1 MARRAQIGEFARSA
15 DSGAG
20 ARLDGSS
27 QPTTQE
33 HIMARSQSDARARV
47 LEGLPVS
54 ESTRQLAGISTA
66 VLEAGE
72 GPPMVLLHGPGEYA
86 AKWLRVI
93 PDLVQSHRV
102 IVPDLPGHGTS
113 AVAPDRLDVET
124 VMLWLS
130 ELIDAT
136 CSEPPVLVGQILGGA
151 IAARFAT
158 RHSGRIRRLVLVDSL
173 GLSAFEPAPDFGQA
187 LMGFLE
193 DPSEAAHD
201 HLWSKC
207 AYDLDRLRA
216 DMGDQWDRIKA
227 YNLDRAADAS
237 LGAAQHVLMGSFGR
251 PPIPDSELSRI
262 SVPTFLIWGR
272 HDLATSLSVAEN
284 TAARYGWPL
293 KVIDGAADD
302 PPIEQP
308 EAFVDALRAI
318 VREEEHHAAPKEAWD
333 AIAVG
338 YDEHVAPGE
347 VELANTALRLAGVAS
362 GDRFLDVA
370 AGTGGLSLPA
380 ARLGARVD
388 ATDWAPKMIECC
400 EARARTEGLADVE
413 GHVMDCH
420 ELGFDDDVF
429 DVTGSQFGVMLVDD
443 QPRALREMV
452 RVTKPGGRVVLVAYG
467 SPAEFEAL
475 HVFIGALRHVVP
487 EFPGLPDD
495 PPPLEF
501 QVADPAVMKQRLEDA
516 GLEQVSVDPSQK
528 ERLELRSGQ
537 DLWDWC
543 VSGNPIP
550 GMLVADLTDEQRA
563 SMVEHIDRTL
573 AERADGNGV
582 AVLTA
587 PLNIGVG
594 IK

>member
-1 MARRAQIGEFARSA
+1 
-15 DSGAG
+15 
-20 ARLDGSS
+20 
-27 QPTTQE
+27 
-33 HIMARSQSDARARV
+33 MARSQLDARSQV

-54 ESTRQLAGISTA
+54 ESTRRLAGISTA
-66 VLEAGE
+66 VLEGGD

-86 AKWLRVI
+86 AKWRRVI
-93 PDLVQSHRV
+93 PALVRSHRV
-102 IVPDLPGHGTS
+102 IVPDLPGHGIS
-113 AVAPDRLDVET
+113 FAAPDRLDVDT

-136 CSEPPVLVGQILGGA
+136 CEEPPVLVGQIVGGA
-151 IAARFAT
+151 IAARFASH
-158 RHSGRIRRLVLVDSL
+158 HSDRIRRLVLVDSL
-173 GLSAFEPAPDFGQA
+173 GLSAFDPAPEFGQA
-187 LMGFLE
+187 LMGFIQ
-193 DPSEAAHD
+193 DPTEASHD

-207 AYDLDRLRA
+207 AFDFDRLRA
-216 DMGDQWDRIKA
+216 DMGDQWDRVKA

-237 LGAAQHVLMGSFGR
+237 LGPAQHVLMESFGM
-251 PPIPDSELSRI
+251 PPIPDRELSRI

-272 HDLATSLSVAEN
+272 HDLATSLSVAEAA
-284 TAARYGWPL
+284 AARYGWPL
-293 KVIDGAADD
+293 QVIEGAADD

-308 EAFVDALRAI
+308 EAFVDALCA
-318 VREEEHHAAPKEAWD
+318 VSAEQEHHAAPKEAWD
-333 AIAVG
+333 AIATG
-338 YDEHVAPGE
+338 YDEFVAPGE
-347 VELANTALRLAGVAS
+347 VELANTALRIAGVAP

-388 ATDWAPKMIECC
+388 ATDWAPKMIECF
-400 EARARTEGLADVE
+400 EARARAEGLTSVE

-420 ELGFDDDVF
+420 ELAFDDDVF
-429 DVTGSQFGVMLVDD
+429 DVTGSQFGVMLVED

-475 HVFIGALRHVVP
+475 HLFIGALREVVP

-501 QVADPAVMKQRLEDA
+501 QVSDPAAMKQRLEDA
-516 GLEQVSVDPSQK
+516 GLRQVSVDTSHQ

-537 DLWDWC
+537 ELWDWC

-550 GMLVADLTDEQRA
+550 GALVGDLTDEQRA
-563 SMVEHIDRTL
+563 SMVAHIDRSL
-573 AERADGNGV
+573 AERAGANGV